1 MFACGV
7 VPLFIYIFCIVE
19 LHYHILTKNLK
30 DDRQSYLSQ
39 LYSVIEAVLF
49 SLMSFTVTHLMDF
62 ESDFGGGSNGSPTP
76 GSEVVIG
83 QVGGVATDKLGNV
96 YVFHRGERVWNGL

>member
-1 MFACGV
+1 MT
-7 VPLFIYIFCIVE
+7 E
-19 LHYHILTKNLK
+19 NLK
-30 DDRQSYLSQ
+30 DVKQIL
-39 LYSVIEAVLF
+39 LEPIVFCHEAVLF
-49 SLMSFTVTHLMDF
+49 SLMSLTVTHLMDF